1 MPQKIFYIS
10 FSKIIYSETQNELIM
25 SKINEEE
32 NNEEL
37 TPEETSFSDLI
48 ETNLDRFIEE
58 LSALNDTLPI
68 QMVMLKIKH
77 KELIKKLEKISTTS
91 EEIDEDG
98 NEIVRYRVAFDDI
111 EEFPK
116 IHKRLNRADIAKKI
130 IPRNFIVS
138 IVSQYD
144 AFLGDLVRIIY
155 DINPNLI
162 RSSEKELNPSD
173 LFNFDSIEDLKLHI
187 VDKEVDSLLRE
198 EHLEQLKVLEK
209 RISKVTKN
217 EFHLTKNLP
226 VLKEF
231 VELTQRRNLFV
242 HTNGLVTRQYLDINH
257 KWKFKGCESSLN
269 DELRAQPE
277 YCENSYRILFEMSVK
292 LTHVLWRKFL
302 PKDRDRADKH
312 LNQIIYDLLVDSEY
326 NLAVIISDFCTNSIK
341 KFSSE
346 QLRKFIVINKAIAC
360 KLLDKKDMCN
370 SIIENE
376 DWSIGNEFK
385 LAKLVLQ
392 DKFEDAKRLMIKIG
406 PEDDLLDKNAY
417 NNWPLFKVFRKTK
430 EFQTAYFELF
440 DEEFSLEEIQNKEVV
455 EKEKDLDINDLE

>member
-1 MPQKIFYIS
+1 
-10 FSKIIYSETQNELIM
+10 M
-25 SKINEEE
+25 SKNNNQE
-32 NNEEL
+32 NNEIM
-37 TPEETSFSDLI
+37 TIEEASFSDLL
-48 ETNLDRFIEE
+48 ETNLDRFLEE

-68 QMVMLKIKH
+68 QIVMLSIKH
-77 KELIKKLEKISTTS
+77 KELIKKLERISTTS

-98 NEIVRYRVAFDDI
+98 NEIVRYKVTEDEID
-111 EEFPK
+111 EFPK
-116 IHKRLNRADIAKKI
+116 IHKHLNRADIAKKI

-138 IVSQYD
+138 IISQYD
-144 AFLGDLVRIIY
+144 AFLGELVRIIY

-217 EFHLTKNLP
+217 EFYLTKGLP
-226 VLKEF
+226 VLKDF

-242 HTNGLVTRQYLDINH
+242 HTNGIVTRQYLDINN
-257 KWKFKGCESSLN
+257 KWKFKDCKSSLN
-269 DELRAQPE
+269 DELRAEPG
-277 YCENSYRILFEMSVK
+277 YCENSYRVLFEMAVK

-302 PKDRDRADKH
+302 PEDRTRADEH

-326 NLAVIISDFCTNSIK
+326 SLAVTISDFCTNTIK

-346 QLRKFIVINKAIAC
+346 QLRKFIVINKAIAY
-360 KLLDKKDMCN
+360 KLLDKKDECN
-370 SIIENE
+370 NIIDNE

-385 LAKLVLQ
+385 LAKLVLL
-392 DKFEDAKRLMIKIG
+392 DEFEKAKQLMIKIG
-406 PEDDLLDKNAY
+406 ADDELLNKGAY
-417 NNWPLFKVFRKTK
+417 ENWPLFKVFRKTK
-430 EFQTAYFELF
+430 EFKSAYFELF
-440 DEEFSLEEIQNKEVV
+440 NQEFSLEEIQNKEKVEH
-455 EKEKDLDINDLE
+455 EKEVNLDLDDVE